1 MVTGY
6 CSATVTETGPRT
18 TTTPSV
24 QCVFYVHICIP
35 RDTQALS
42 CLILTLNIRDKTF
55 NFPIDLP
62 GTTVVTRTTGTVPVI
77 KKKNYKK
84 IKFSLLISQVCV
96 YHTLV
101 EDYTVEVEV

>member
-62 GTTVVTRTTGTVPVI
+62 GATVVTRTTGTVPVI
-77 KKKNYKK
+77 KKKIYKK
-84 IKFSLLISQVCV
+84 
-96 YHTLV
+96 
-101 EDYTVEVEV
+101 